1 MGRSLFRKL
10 LFDDSD
16 EDEIINRCVNS
27 STSQRKHRRYIRR
40 NHLAGNERL
49 YLDYFAESPVYPPN
63 LFWMRFRMSRSLFL
77 RIQSKVEVHETYF
90 LQKRDNA

>member
-1 MGRSLFRKL
+1 MSSTQHDHDGNQVGCVDL
-10 LFDDSD
+10 LLTLAH
-16 EDEIINRCVNS
+16 S

-90 LQKRDNA
+90 IQKRDNA

>member
-77 RIQSKVEVHETYF
+77 CIQSNVEVHET
-90 LQKRDNA
+90 

>member
-49 YLDYFAESPVYPPN
+49 YLDYFAELPIYPPN
-63 LFWMRFRMSRSLFL
+63 LYRRRFRMSRSLFL
-77 RIQSKVEVHETYF
+77 RIQFKVEAYETHF
-90 LQKRDNA
+90 IQKR